1 MVCIFGRTT
10 KEIKIHVQLRNF
22 SVGIFIQIK
31 KYYYGDPNRC
41 VEIEIVVVY
50 FKCLLQRS
58 KKKSP
63 GTNDHIFYMGKTNSP
78 CKFSNLGREH
88 ISKEVFQN
96 FLNNIFT

>member
-1 MVCIFGRTT
+1 MVIRIDVSRL
-10 KEIKIHVQLRNF
+10 KLWLYILNV
-22 SVGIFIQIK
+22 
-31 KYYYGDPNRC
+31 YYKD
-41 VEIEIVVVY
+41 
-50 FKCLLQRS
+50 Q
-58 KKKSP
+58 SP

>member
-22 SVGIFIQIK
+22 SVGIFIKIK

-58 KKKSP
+58 KKKVQAQTIILS
-63 GTNDHIFYMGKTNSP
+63 TWGKP
-78 CKFSNLGREH
+78 IVLVNLA
-88 ISKEVFQN
+88 I
-96 FLNNIFT
+96 

>member
-22 SVGIFIQIK
+22 SVGIFIKIK

-58 KKKSP
+58 K
-63 GTNDHIFYMGKTNSP
+63 IFSTWGKP
-78 CKFSNLGREH
+78 IVLVNLA
-88 ISKEVFQN
+88 I
-96 FLNNIFT
+96 